1 MATSVDAI
9 SMTVRADWV
18 PGPPQGCWT
27 YADYAAIPDDGH
39 RYEVIEGV
47 LYMAAAP
54 NIANQI
60 ASGNIFFYLA
70 LHVQHASLGR
80 VLSAPCDVELP
91 GRATPVQPDI
101 IVVLNAHLDIITPG
115 RIIGTP
121 DLVVEILSP
130 GTAGYDRREKQ
141 DAYARA
147 GVPEYWLAD
156 PYAQAVE
163 PLRLESGVYRSIGVF
178 AGAATV
184 PSGVIPEFPVRV
196 EQFFL

>member
-1 MATSVDAI
+1 MTTSTEAI
-9 SMTVRADWV
+9 SMTMRADWV

-27 YADYAAIPDDGH
+27 YEDYASIPEDGH
-39 RYEVIEGV
+39 RYEVIDGV

-54 NIANQI
+54 NIAHQTAI
-60 ASGNIFFYLA
+60 ANFTFYLV
-70 LHVQHASLGR
+70 LHVTHAGHGR
-80 VLSAPCDVELP
+80 VFPAPCDVVLP

-101 IVVLNAHLDIITPG
+101 VVVLNAHLGIITPG

-147 GVPEYWLAD
+147 GVPEYWVAD
-156 PYAQAVE
+156 PYACTIE
-163 PLRLESGVYRSIGVF
+163 PLRLDGGLYRSLGVF
-178 AGAATV
+178 TGAATL
-184 PSGVIPEFPVRV
+184 PTLVIAEFPVRV